1 MRFCQAMRGNVVTNT
16 MTTHRGDSEAVVADG
31 DDVAPE
37 HVAAP
42 ATDAHLAMVERE
54 QWRCGIASTRAE
66 REAAFR
72 LIYQAYVRGGL
83 GVANAHGMRVTP
95 YHLLPTTTIFTA
107 SAMHGP
113 ETGEAFSTVSL
124 IEDGAFG
131 LPLERTYP
139 NEVEQRRAQGLRLAE
154 VSCLADRR
162 QDFRRFFPVFVALN
176 RWMIQFAQAQRLD
189 QVLVAVHPKHAR
201 FYTRHFGFELVGGLT
216 NYALANNRPAVA
228 LCFNFHRNHR
238 ETSPYYNHFF
248 ADPIPPEQLQPRAM
262 PPAEIEYFGRLVD
275 PAFTFEPESSQ
286 LMCV

>member
-1 MRFCQAMRGNVVTNT
+1 M
-16 MTTHRGDSEAVVADG
+16 VADG
-31 DDVAPE
+31 DDVAPA
-37 HVAAP
+37 HVAAL
-42 ATDAHLAMVERE
+42 AANAHPEGEARER
-54 QWRCGIASTRAE
+54 WCCGIASTRAE

-72 LIYQAYVRGGL
+72 LIYQAYIRGGL
-83 GVANAHGMRVTP
+83 GIANTHGMRVTP

-107 SAMHGP
+107 AAMHGP
-113 ETGEAFSTVSL
+113 EAGEAFSTVSL

-139 NEVEQRRAQGLRLAE
+139 TEVEERRAQGLRLAE

-262 PPAEIEYFGRLVD
+262 PPVDIEYFGRLVD
-275 PAFTFEPESSQ
+275 PAFSFTSESSP

>member
-1 MRFCQAMRGNVVTNT
+1 
-16 MTTHRGDSEAVVADG
+16 MTTHRGDSEAVVADS

-37 HVAAP
+37 HVAAQ
-42 ATDAHLAMVERE
+42 AADAHLAMVERE
-54 QWRCGIASTRAE
+54 RWCCGIAATRAE

-83 GVANAHGMRVTP
+83 GLANAHGMRVTP

-107 SAMHGP
+107 SALQGP
-113 ETGEAFSTVSL
+113 EAGEAFSTVSL

-139 NEVEQRRAQGLRLAE
+139 HEVEERRAQGLRLAE

-201 FYTRHFGFELVGGLT
+201 FYTRHFGFELAGGLT

-238 ETSPYYNHFF
+238 ETSAYFNHFF
-248 ADPIPPEQLQPRAM
+248 ADPIPLEQLQPRAM
-262 PPAEIEYFGRLVD
+262 SPADVEHFGRLVD
-275 PAFTFEPESSQ
+275 PAFTFETESSQ